1 MDVSGIPWRTFVAL
15 GDSLTEGLQDF
26 DETGSPIGWA
36 DRLAQ
41 MLADHAGTDIG
52 YANLAI
58 RGRLLKAILTEQ
70 VEPALA
76 LAPDLVSIWGG
87 GNDMLR
93 PDADPDAM
101 AAAVEEAVVKFRA
114 AGTDVLIGLG
124 VDSRDS
130 PIIRL
135 TRNRTAIYNINL
147 VGIANRHGAHVI
159 DAWNLRS
166 LRDWR
171 MWHEDRIHLNAA
183 GHQRVALA
191 AFAALGL
198 EPDDPDWA
206 TPLPASTPMSR
217 REQLDW
223 NLTWGR
229 EHLAPW
235 LGRRIRRT
243 SSGAGRTAK
252 LPEYLR
258 VRPRVTAGRAEAPDE
273 HLAE

>member
-1 MDVSGIPWRTFVAL
+1 VVSIPWRTFAAL

-26 DETGSPIGWA
+26 DDTGAPIGWA

-41 MLADHAGTDIG
+41 LLADRAGADIG

-58 RGRLLKAILTEQ
+58 RGRLLGPILSEQ

-76 LAPDLVSIWGG
+76 LSPDLVSIWGG

-101 AAAVEEAVVKFRA
+101 AAAVEEAVVRFRA
-114 AGTDVLIGLG
+114 AGSDVLIGLG

-147 VGIANRHGAHVI
+147 VGIAARHGAHII

-171 MWHEDRIHLNAA
+171 MWHEDRIHLNSA
-183 GHQRVALA
+183 GHAVVAQAALA
-191 AFAALGL
+191 GLGL
-198 EPDDPDWA
+198 EPDDPDWN
-206 TPLPASTPMSR
+206 TPLPARPAITS

-223 NLTWGR
+223 NLVWGR
-229 EHLAPW
+229 DHLAPW
-235 LGRRIRRT
+235 LSRRIRRT
-243 SSGAGRTAK
+243 SSGVGRTPK
-252 LPEYLR
+252 LPSYR
-258 VRPRVTAGRAEAPDE
+258 TVSPRPVAGNAGAADGR
-273 HLAE
+273 LAE

>member
-1 MDVSGIPWRTFVAL
+1 VVSIPWRTYVAL

-26 DETGSPIGWA
+26 DDTGTPIGWA

-41 MLADHAGTDIG
+41 LLADRAGTDIG

-58 RGRLLKAILTEQ
+58 RGRLLRPILTEQ

-76 LAPDLVSIWGG
+76 LSPDLVSIWGG

-101 AAAVEEAVVKFRA
+101 AASVEEAVVKFRT
-114 AGTDVLIGLG
+114 AGADVLIGLG

-147 VGIANRHGAHVI
+147 VGIATRHGAHVI

-206 TPLPASTPMSR
+206 VPLPANTPMSR

-252 LPEYLR
+252 LPQY
-258 VRPRVTAGRAEAPDE
+258 VTVSPRATAGNAEADDE
-273 HLAE
+273 RLAE

>member
-1 MDVSGIPWRTFVAL
+1 MVSIPWRTYVAL

-26 DETGSPIGWA
+26 DDTGTPIGWA

-41 MLADHAGTDIG
+41 LLADRAGTDIG

-58 RGRLLKAILTEQ
+58 RGRLLGPILTEQ

-76 LAPDLVSIWGG
+76 LSPDLVSIWGG
-87 GNDMLR
+87 GNDFLR

-101 AAAVEEAVVKFRA
+101 AAAVEEAVVRFRT
-114 AGTDVLIGLG
+114 AGSDVLIGLG

-135 TRNRTAIYNINL
+135 TRKRTAIYNINL
-147 VGIANRHGAHVI
+147 VGIAARHGAHII
-159 DAWNLRS
+159 DSWNLRS

-206 TPLPASTPMSR
+206 VPLPASTPMSR

-223 NLTWGR
+223 NLAWGR

-235 LGRRIRRT
+235 LGRRIRRA

-252 LPEYLR
+252 VPQY
-258 VRPRVTAGRAEAPDE
+258 VTVSPRVTAGNTGADDE
-273 HLAE
+273 RLAE

>member
-1 MDVSGIPWRTFVAL
+1 MSTPWRTYVAL

-26 DETGSPIGWA
+26 DDTGTPIGWA

-41 MLADHAGTDIG
+41 LLANRAGTDIG

-58 RGRLLKAILTEQ
+58 RGRLLRPILTEQ
-70 VEPALA
+70 VEPALT
-76 LAPDLVSIWGG
+76 LSPDLVSIWGG

-101 AAAVEEAVVKFRA
+101 AASVEEAVVKFRS
-114 AGTDVLIGLG
+114 AGSDVLIGLG

-147 VGIANRHGAHVI
+147 VGIAARHGAHVI

-183 GHQRVALA
+183 GHHRVALA

-206 TPLPASTPMSR
+206 VPLPPNTPMSR

-252 LPEYLR
+252 FPQY
-258 VRPRVTAGRAEAPDE
+258 VTVSPRGTAANAEGDDE
-273 HLAE
+273 RLAE